1 MDNQTINLP
10 ADFKSWTTEMKM
22 SFIKTLPEE
31 QQKLFWDKA
40 MSKIFTPVP
49 VEWKLSAK
57 LDQLD
62 IRGWLLD
69 SDVKEWMEEYLVDH
83 PEAEYQEIED
93 YVVQRAKDGHYQEDF
108 ERSIGAR
115 KDDDDLDK

>member
-22 SFIKTLPEE
+22 SFVKTLPEE
-31 QQKLFWDKA
+31 QQKIFWEKA

-83 PEAEYQEIED
+83 PEAEYQEIEN
-93 YVVQRAKDGHYQEDF
+93 YVVQRAKDGHYQEEF
-108 ERSIGAR
+108 ERSIGLN
-115 KDDDDLDK
+115 KKEQEN